1 MIGLAYSG
9 SGDHLESYFVKA
21 TSPDEKRAFWIRGT
35 IFARADELTLAEGWA
50 VAFDRRDGRRH
61 VAVKRSLPYDEA
73 RFAKDKNE
81 VSWQREAQ
89 RLELSEVG
97 TRGSLERAGHTFEW
111 DMRIEGEQ
119 RPFSLVAHL
128 RAPLPKTK
136 TVTPLPDA
144 RFFGTVT
151 VDGERWGVDGWRG
164 MLGHNWGPS
173 NTELYAWFH
182 CNQWEGGEELAIE
195 AACARLRLGVLLPPL
210 TSVVMRT
217 GGRDYL
223 FNGAIEIAANRGSI
237 GLDQPTER
245 SMVFSAQRGDVT
257 VEGRIDAAMED
268 FVGLYY
274 PNPRG
279 PMTYC
284 LNAKLA
290 HAELRVRLPGA
301 PMELRSHAAALE
313 IGTRRA
319 DHGVTMH
326 V

>member
-1 MIGLAYSG
+1 MIGLRYSG

-21 TSPDEKRAFWIRGT
+21 TSPDSRRAFWIRGT
-35 IFARADELTLAEGWA
+35 IFARADDRALAEGWA
-50 VAFDRRDGRRH
+50 VAFDHRDGRKH
-61 VAVKRSLPYDEA
+61 VAVKRSLPYEEA

-81 VSWQREAQ
+81 VSWQA
-89 RLELSEVG
+89 LELSETG
-97 TRGSLERAGHTFEW
+97 TRGSLERGGHTIAW
-111 DMRIEGEQ
+111 DLRIEGEQ
-119 RPFSLVAHL
+119 QPFSLVSDALL
-128 RAPLPKTK
+128 RAPCPKTK

-144 RFFGTVT
+144 RFYGAFT
-151 VDGERWGVDGWRG
+151 VDGERWDVDGWRG

-195 AACARLRLGVLLPPL
+195 AACARMRLGVLLPPL

-223 FNGAIEIAANRGSI
+223 FTGAIEIAANRGSI
-237 GLDQPTER
+237 GDR
-245 SMVFSAQRGDVT
+245 SLVFSAQRGDVT

-284 LNAKLA
+284 KNAKLA

-301 PMELRSHAAALE
+301 PMDLRSHAAALE